1 MNKDDGV
8 IIVGGGVIGICSA
21 YYLNSHG
28 IKVTVLDKAK
38 IGHGSSFGN
47 CGLIVPSHS
56 IPLAAPGVVLQGLK
70 WMFDSTSP
78 FYIKPRFNY
87 ELIAW
92 LWKFVKSCNQK
103 KASKGIEALVTL
115 TRESMSL
122 YEQIMDATPE
132 LDCNFRKDGL
142 LMVYKTAE
150 GYSLGLHEAQEV
162 GAHGIDSQSM
172 AKEDLQRMEPG
183 LRSDVYGG
191 VYYPDDGHFDPYKF
205 VNQLAN
211 LAKAKGVEIIEYS
224 EVQDLI
230 VSGNKISKIIVS
242 NREYTPDWTIITA
255 GAWSSKLAK
264 KFGVNL
270 PVQPAKGYSVS
281 YNRTGLSI
289 KTPLLLSEAK
299 IGVNPVI
306 DGVRLAGTLELT
318 GIDSS
323 INKKRVK
330 AIIDSAHQYLA
341 GDSAKF
347 EVSNV
352 WTGMR
357 PVTPD
362 GVPVID
368 RIPNIENL
376 IVATGHAMLG
386 MTMGPITGKLVS
398 EIVVGDRPSVDL
410 TPLKF
415 GRF

>member
-1 MNKDDGV
+1 MDQNDGV

-21 YYLNSHG
+21 YYLISHG

-47 CGLIVPSHS
+47 SGLIVPSHS
-56 IPLAAPGVVLQGLK
+56 IPLATPGVILQGFK

-92 LWKFVKSCNQK
+92 LWKFVKACNQK
-103 KASKGIEALVTL
+103 SANKGIETLVTL
-115 TRESMSL
+115 TRASMNL
-122 YEQIMDATPE
+122 YEQIMDANPD

-142 LMVYKTAE
+142 LMVYKSSE
-150 GYSLGLHEAQEV
+150 GYSLGSHEAQEV
-162 GAHGIDSQSM
+162 GAHGIDAQRM
-172 AKEDLQRMEPG
+172 TKQELQRFEPS
-183 LRSDVYGG
+183 LRTDVYGG
-191 VYYPDDGHFDPYKF
+191 IYYPDDGHLDPYKF
-205 VNQLAN
+205 VNQLTN
-211 LAKAKGVEIIEYS
+211 LVKAKGVEIVEHA

-230 VSGNKISKIIVS
+230 VSRNKISKIVAS

-255 GAWSSKLAK
+255 GAWSPNLVK
-264 KFGVNL
+264 KIGSDL

-289 KTPLLLSEAK
+289 KTPLILFEAK

-306 DGVRLAGTLELT
+306 DGVRLAGTLELS

-323 INKKRVK
+323 INKKRVQ
-330 AIIDSAHQYLA
+330 AIVDGAHQYLA

-347 EVSNV
+347 DVSNV

-362 GVPVID
+362 GIPVID
-368 RIPNIENL
+368 KIPNMENL

-386 MTMGPITGKLVS
+386 MTMGPITGKVVS
-398 EIVVGDRPSVDL
+398 EIVVGDKHSIDL

>member
-1 MNKDDGV
+1 MYKDDG
-8 IIVGGGVIGICSA
+8 IIIIGGGVIGICTA
-21 YYLNSHG
+21 YYLSSYG
-28 IKVTVLDKAK
+28 QKVTVLDKGK

-56 IPLAAPGVVLQGLK
+56 IPIAAPGVVLQGLK

-87 ELIAW
+87 ELIMW
-92 LWKFVKSCNQK
+92 LWKFMKACNYRKTQ
-103 KASKGIEALVTL
+103 KGIEALVKL
-115 TRESMSL
+115 TTESMGL
-122 YEQIMDATPE
+122 YEQIMDANPE

-150 GYSLGLHEAQEV
+150 GYSLGLHESEEV
-162 GAHGIDSQSM
+162 GSHGVQSQRM
-172 AKEDLQRMEPG
+172 TNQELQRFEPG
-183 LRSDVYGG
+183 LRGDLHGG

-205 VNQLAN
+205 VDQLSK
-211 LAKAKGVEIIEYS
+211 LVKSKGVEIIEDA
-224 EVQDLI
+224 EVKDLI
-230 VSGNKISKIIVS
+230 VSGNRIDKIITPKE
-242 NREYTPDWTIITA
+242 EYTPNWTIITA
-255 GAWSSKLAK
+255 GAWSPNLSKKIGAE
-264 KFGVNL
+264 L

-281 YNRTGLSI
+281 YNRSGLSI
-289 KTPLLLSEAK
+289 KTPMLLSEAK

-306 DGVRLAGTLELT
+306 DGIRLAGTLELT

-323 INKKRVK
+323 INQRRVQ
-330 AIIDSAHQYLA
+330 AIVSGAHEYLT

-347 EVSNV
+347 EITNV

-362 GVPVID
+362 GLPVID

-386 MTMGPITGKLVS
+386 MTMGPVTGRAVS
-398 EIVVGDRPSVDL
+398 EIVAGNSSSIDL
-410 TPLKF
+410 TPLKY

>member
-1 MNKDDGV
+1 MDKDDGV

-21 YYLNSHG
+21 YYLSSHG
-28 IKVTVLDKAK
+28 IKVTVLDKGK

-56 IPLAAPGVVLQGLK
+56 IPLAAPGVILQGLK

-78 FYIKPRFNY
+78 FYIKPRFSY
-87 ELIAW
+87 ELILW
-92 LWKFVKSCNQK
+92 LWKFMKACNQK
-103 KASKGIEALVTL
+103 KANKGIETL
-115 TRESMSL
+115 AKLTKESMSL
-122 YEQIMDATPE
+122 YEQIMETNPD
-132 LDCNFRKDGL
+132 LDCNFRKEGL

-150 GYSLGLHEAQEV
+150 GYSLGLHEAEEV
-162 GAHGIDSQSM
+162 AAHGIESQSM
-172 AKEDLQRMEPG
+172 TNQELQRFEPG
-183 LRSDVYGG
+183 LRKDVHGG
-191 VYYPDDGHFDPYKF
+191 VYYPDDGHLDPYKF
-205 VNQLAN
+205 VSQLSN
-211 LAKAKGVEIIEYS
+211 LVKSKGVEVVEDA

-230 VSGNKISKIIVS
+230 VSGNKISKVVTS
-242 NREYTPDWTIITA
+242 NEEYTPNWTIITA
-255 GAWSSKLAK
+255 GAWSPNLSKKIGAE
-264 KFGVNL
+264 L

-281 YNRTGLSI
+281 YNRIGLSV
-289 KTPLLLSEAK
+289 KTPMLLSEAK

-306 DGVRLAGTLELT
+306 DGIRLAGTLELT

-323 INKKRVK
+323 INEKRVQ
-330 AIIDSAHQYLA
+330 AIVDSAHQYLS

-347 EVSNV
+347 EVSDV

-368 RIPNIENL
+368 RIPNVDNL

-386 MTMGPITGKLVS
+386 MTMGPVTGKAVS
-398 EIVVGDRPSVDL
+398 EIVAGDPHSIDL
-410 TPLKF
+410 MPLKF

>member
-1 MNKDDGV
+1 MDKDDGV

-21 YYLNSHG
+21 YYLSSHG
-28 IKVTVLDKAK
+28 IKVIVLDKGE

-56 IPLAAPGVVLQGLK
+56 IPLAAPGVILQGLK
-70 WMFDSTSP
+70 WMFDSTTP

-87 ELIAW
+87 ELISW
-92 LWKFVKSCNQK
+92 LWKFMKACNQK
-103 KASKGIEALVTL
+103 RTNKGIETLVTL
-115 TRESMSL
+115 TKQSMKL
-122 YEQIMDATPE
+122 YEQIMDANPD

-150 GYSLGLHEAQEV
+150 GYNLGLHEAEEV
-162 GAHGIDSQSM
+162 GAHGIESQNM
-172 AKEDLQRMEPG
+172 TKQDLQTFEPS
-183 LRSDVYGG
+183 LRDNVHGG

-205 VNQLAN
+205 VSQLSN
-211 LAKAKGVEIIEYS
+211 LVKSKGVEIVENA

-230 VSGNKISKIIVS
+230 VSGNKISKVVAS
-242 NREYTPDWTIITA
+242 NREYTPNWTIITA
-255 GAWSSKLAK
+255 GAWSPNLARK
-264 KFGVNL
+264 IGAKL

-289 KTPLLLSEAK
+289 KTPMLLSEAK

-306 DGVRLAGTLELT
+306 DGIRLAGTLELT

-323 INKKRVK
+323 INEKRVQ
-330 AIIDSAHQYLA
+330 AIVDGAHQYLA

-362 GVPVID
+362 GIPVID
-368 RIPNIENL
+368 RIPNIENV

-386 MTMGPITGKLVS
+386 MTMGPITGKAVS
-398 EIVVGDRPSVDL
+398 EIVVGDPHSVDL
-410 TPLKF
+410 NPLKF